1 MHRLAMT
8 AALALAVTAGSSVV
22 TPADAAKAK
31 AKAAQARYCAR
42 YLGGA
47 ESCGFSTMQQCLQAL
62 SGNGGMCVAVQEMPR
77 PKKLAPVT
85 PLTPRDEDDTED

>member
-31 AKAAQARYCAR
+31 AKAAQARY
-42 YLGGA
+42 LGGA
-47 ESCGFSTMQQCLQAL
+47 ESCGFSTMQQCLQSL